1 MKDWI
6 KYICAVD
13 IITFATGSI
22 AWQAR
27 STSSSVIWKLLLFFT
42 CSLRSCKLI
51 LPLLQSS
58 IWPNKGTNTMKSYLW
73 GTESLKKVK
82 PKLYLPTASQGEL
95 HKQCTNK
102 SIVRT
107 QINQSIT
114 SHHQTVQ
121 NLALVVLS
129 VQFIIHQWTQYDS
142 PINLFWN
149 EHSPTQPYTCTRQ
162 DCYGIVP
169 TTTSS

>member
-1 MKDWI
+1 MTDWI
-6 KYICAVD
+6 KYMCVVD
-13 IITFATGSI
+13 IITFATRST

-27 STSSSVIWKLLLFFT
+27 STCSSVNWKLLLFFT

-51 LPLLQSS
+51 LRLVQSS

-95 HKQCTNK
+95 HKQCTK

-129 VQFIIHQWTQYDS
+129 VQFIIHQWTQLDS
-142 PINLFWN
+142 PIHLFF
-149 EHSPTQPYTCTRQ
+149 EPTAT
-162 DCYGIVP
+162 G
-169 TTTSS
+169 S

>member
-1 MKDWI
+1 MTDWI
-6 KYICAVD
+6 KYMCAVD
-13 IITFATGSI
+13 IITFATRST
-22 AWQAR
+22 ACQAR
-27 STSSSVIWKLLLFFT
+27 STSSSVNWKLLLFCT
-42 CSLRSCKLI
+42 CSLPSCKLI

-102 SIVRT
+102 SIVIT

-129 VQFIIHQWTQYDS
+129 VQFIIHQWTQLDS
-142 PINLFWN
+142 PIHLFF
-149 EHSPTQPYTCTRQ
+149 EPTAT
-162 DCYGIVP
+162 G
-169 TTTSS
+169 S